1 MKIKYNEIDKTIEIQ
16 DGLKNYSFLVKML
29 MVLNLISA
37 ILNLSDVNETGMGF
51 MEIIWLIMGIIC
63 LVVLYIFIVK
73 KSTLEKIPVEKIKKL
88 KEKSIFG
95 KKRFSLELINGKK
108 RDLTEL
114 KTEAEFN
121 ELRKLFSEVGIQS

>member
-1 MKIKYNEIDKTIEIQ
+1 MKIKHNEIDKSIEIQ
-16 DGLKNYSFLVKML
+16 DGLKNYSVLVKLL
-29 MVLNLISA
+29 MILNLIIA

-51 MEIIWLIMGIIC
+51 MEIIWLMLGIIC
-63 LVVLYIFIVK
+63 LVVRYIFIVK
-73 KSTLEKIPVEKIKKL
+73 KSTLEKIPLEKLKKL

-114 KTEAEFN
+114 KREAEFN
-121 ELRKLFSEVGIQS
+121 ELRKLFFEIVIPS